1 MKPPHYQR
9 DKDRLEKVQ
18 HRFTR
23 MLQGMKKLEY
33 PERLK
38 RLGLWTLEER
48 RNRADPIEVFKL
60 SSGNTALSL
69 KSFFVLDTGRRTRGH
84 SVKLSKPHCH
94 KDIRNFFSLR
104 VINRWNS
111 LPDEVV
117 LSSSINYFKS
127 HLQRIR
133 ETTIGFFYGLTS
145 ANPQGGIHRCDRT
158 W

>member
-94 KDIRNFFSLR
+94 KDIRNFFL
-104 VINRWNS
+104 
-111 LPDEVV
+111 
-117 LSSSINYFKS
+117 
-127 HLQRIR
+127 
-133 ETTIGFFYGLTS
+133 LTS
-145 ANPQGGIHRCDRT
+145 D
-158 W
+158 